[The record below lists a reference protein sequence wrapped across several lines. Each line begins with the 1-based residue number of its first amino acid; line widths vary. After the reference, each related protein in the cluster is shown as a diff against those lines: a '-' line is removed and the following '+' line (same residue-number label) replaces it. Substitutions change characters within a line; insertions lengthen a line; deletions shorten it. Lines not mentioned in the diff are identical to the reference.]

1 MGESAKILSPQK
13 TIILPATN
21 AGCPMADMACV
32 EDLEEMIKLYPDAF
46 KVCYINSSYEVKALC
61 DVSVTSSSALD
72 ILKNVE
78 NKQILFLPDRN
89 LGSYI
94 AEFFPEK
101 EFIFWQGFCP
111 THERISVEDIL
122 TAKEKH
128 PQVKVLAHPECNK
141 EVRDLCDYIGSTSGI
156 IDFATKC
163 EDEEFIICTEEGIL
177 YELEKNNPN
186 KKFYFPER
194 IVCPNM
200 KKTNLQNV
208 YDALC
213 GKVEEVVLDEEIAKK
228 ALIVASVAFVA
239 AGWWF
244 VRNAIL
250 YDGDILG
257 TKTQNEYG
265 NKYAMEQYKPSARKT
280 PENSNESLWYML
292 DEGGWIHITV
302 RSFVGMFG
310 YQNIL
315 MSDKIYYAYFGIWM
329 IGGIG
334 CLLKFKEL
342 FIYNFGFS
350 NFIFCNFF
358 VFSLV

>member
-1 MGESAKILSPQK
+1 MGKNLSEKILKLKKEKNAIILAHLYQTPEIQEIADYVGDSYYLSKIARDCKEDLIIFCGVKFMGESAKILSPQK

-94 AEFFPEK
+94 AEFFPGK

-122 TAKEKH
+122 IAKEKH

-228 ALIVASVAFVA
+228 ALTS
-239 AGWWF
+239 
-244 VRNAIL
+244 L
-250 YDGDILG
+250 
-257 TKTQNEYG
+257 
-265 NKYAMEQYKPSARKT
+265 
-280 PENSNESLWYML
+280 ENM
-292 DEGGWIHITV
+292 H
-302 RSFVGMFG
+302 
-310 YQNIL
+310 
-315 MSDKIYYAYFGIWM
+315 K
-329 IGGIG
+329 
-334 CLLKFKEL
+334 LKEMVL
-342 FIYNFGFS
+342 CGE
-350 NFIFCNFF
+350 
-358 VFSLV
+358 